1 LLVNKIPEKNVRYI
15 CIGNFDIGT
24 IFEQIMKKQLITMKK
39 VGVLLLVASLGGL
52 VAVGITKFFEKKSD
66 DVLVQNYLAK
76 YASLAE
82 SVTSKPD
89 FVDVA
94 ALVTPTVV
102 HIITKVEPTGE
113 TMRSYPDVSPFD
125 LFRDFGFKFDIP
137 QGPRMG
143 SGSGVIISDDGYIV
157 TNNHVIDGATKIKVI
172 LNDKREY
179 DAELLG
185 RDPNTDLALLRI
197 DERNLPFAIIGNSDD
212 VKVGQWVLAVGNPFN
227 LTSTVTAGIVSAK
240 GRGLNLLRD
249 PRNPETQY
257 AIEAFIQTDA
267 AVNPGNSGGA
277 LVSTEGKLIGINT
290 AIASQTGQY
299 AGYSFA
305 IPVNLM
311 RKVIED
317 IRKYGT
323 VQRGF
328 LGVQIQDV
336 TNELADKEG
345 LKEVKGVFIAKVNE
359 NSAAEA
365 AGLKE
370 KDVIIAVDGEPVN
383 SSNALQEKVGLKSPG
398 DKVKIKFLRNGNER
412 EVEVTLKNREGKTE
426 IIKTEKIEKN
436 KVLDTEFET
445 ITREERIK
453 NKITGGVRVKKVGDK
468 SVLKKAGVP
477 NGFIV
482 THIDKKPV
490 STLTDVKVAL
500 EGKKG
505 GVLLE
510 GINPDGSKGYYGFG
524 IESK

>member
-1 LLVNKIPEKNVRYI
+1 MKA
-15 CIGNFDIGT
+15 
-24 IFEQIMKKQLITMKK
+24 MKKFGL
-39 VGVLLLVASLGGL
+39 LLLVASLGGL
-52 VAVGITKFFEKKSD
+52 IAVGITKLLEPKSTQMD
-66 DVLVQNYLAK
+66 LQGYLAK

-82 SVTSKPD
+82 MGDRAD
-89 FVDVA
+89 FVQVA
-94 ALVTPTVV
+94 ELVTPTVV
-102 HIITKVEPTGE
+102 HIITEIQPQQQEGS
-113 TMRSYPDVSPFD
+113 RDLPPFD
-125 LFRDFGFKFDIP
+125 FFRDFGFRFDMPMIP
-137 QGPRMG
+137 RSG

-157 TNNHVIDGATKIKVI
+157 TNNHVIDGATKIRVI

-179 DAELLG
+179 IADLLG
-185 RDPNTDLALLRI
+185 KDPNTDLALLRI
-197 DERNLPFAIIGNSDD
+197 NEKNLPFAIVGNSDD

-277 LVSTEGKLIGINT
+277 LVSADGKLIGINT

-299 AGYSFA
+299 AGYAFA

-311 RKVIED
+311 RKVVED
-317 IRKYGT
+317 LRKYGA

-336 TNELADKEG
+336 TNELADREG
-345 LKEVKGVFIAKVNE
+345 LRDVKGVFIAKVNE
-359 NSAAEA
+359 NSAAET

-370 KDVIIAVDGEPVN
+370 KDVIIAVDGEAVN
-383 SSNALQEKVGLKSPG
+383 SSNQLQEKIGLRSPG
-398 DKVKIKFLRNGNER
+398 DKVKIKVIRNGSIKEFD
-412 EVEVTLKNREGKTE
+412 VVLKNKEGKTE
-426 IIKTEKIEKN
+426 IIKAEKIESN
-436 KVLDTEFET
+436 KILDAEFET
-445 ITREERIK
+445 ISREERLNNRIS
-453 NKITGGVRVKKVGDK
+453 NGVRVKKVGDK
-468 SVLKKAGVP
+468 SILKKAGVP

-490 STLTDVKVAL
+490 STLMDVKLAL

-524 IESK
+524 IE